1 MKRIALLSA
10 CLVPFAAKAA
20 EKPNVIIILADDLG
34 YGDLQCYGA
43 RNVLTPNV
51 DRLACEGVRFT
62 DAHAVASTST
72 PSRYS
77 LLTGMYSWRRSDT
90 DVARG
95 DAGEKDNLAGKHRV
109 VLRKLQKVLE
119 SL

>member
-1 MKRIALLSA
+1 M
-10 CLVPFAAKAA
+10 PFAAKAA

-51 DRLACEGVRFT
+51 DRLACEGGPMVSWGPMIET
-62 DAHAVASTST
+62 GYLTS
-72 PSRYS
+72 PQLYDMRK
-77 LLTGMYSWRRSDT
+77 
-90 DVARG
+90 